1 MGETVTDVDEPIL
14 EEAQRL
20 LGTSSSRDTVN
31 VALRELVRRRM
42 AEKFFDDMSR
52 REPGELEE
60 LRAAAWR

>member
-1 MGETVTDVDEPIL
+1 MGQTVTDIDEQTL
-14 EEAQRL
+14 AEAQRL

-42 AEKFFDDMSR
+42 AQRFFDDMSGR
-52 REPGELEE
+52 DPVELEE

>member
-1 MGETVTDVDEPIL
+1 MGETVTDIDEPTL
-14 EEAQRL
+14 EEARRL

-42 AEKFFDDMSR
+42 AQKFFNDMSSR
-52 REPGELEE
+52 DPDELEE